1 MTKKQDKLIAL
12 SKVADMDV
20 LDSVKASRVE
30 THPWRR
36 AYGILFEAQRYWNNM
51 QDFRERR

>member
-36 AYGILFEAQRYWNNM
+36 AYGILFEA
-51 QDFRERR
+51 